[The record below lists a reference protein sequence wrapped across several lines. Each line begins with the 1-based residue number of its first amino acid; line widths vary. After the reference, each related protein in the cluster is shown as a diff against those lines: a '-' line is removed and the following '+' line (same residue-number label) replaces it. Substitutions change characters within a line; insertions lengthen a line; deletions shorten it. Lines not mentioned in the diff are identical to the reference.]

1 MAGGSLTIT
10 VNTYGQ
16 LNAAAQRVL
25 CDILAADRGKVQTL
39 TAANGQLALR
49 IPEEIFQG
57 ALTLKNGGT
66 DLLSGYVAGTNITY
80 NVPNFGDSWVSP
92 TITVSGACVGDVQR
106 VQLNSV
112 ATNVGS
118 NPLAVTINYAN
129 FATNGNVNVYW
140 GDGTSTLGAAESNAA
155 LAHTY
160 PNVGSWKIRIEDA
173 SAPADATTA
182 ESWILIP

>member
-1 MAGGSLTIT
+1 MAGGSLTIQVT
-10 VNTYGQ
+10 NYQQ
-16 LNAAAQRVL
+16 LQAVAQRVL
-25 CDILAADRGKVQTL
+25 CDIVAADRVKVRT
-39 TAANGQLALR
+39 TTGANGRLALV
-49 IPEEIFQG
+49 IPEEIFAG

-66 DLLSGYVAGTNITY
+66 DILSGYVAGTNIVY
-80 NVPNFGDSWVSP
+80 NVPNFGASWIDGTMTPV
-92 TITVSGACVGDVQR
+92 GACNADVQR

-129 FATNGNVNVYW
+129 FATNGTVNVYW

-160 PNVGSWKIRIEDA
+160 PNVGTWKIRIEDA
-173 SAPADATTA
+173 SAPVDGTAA
-182 ESWILIP
+182 ESWITIP